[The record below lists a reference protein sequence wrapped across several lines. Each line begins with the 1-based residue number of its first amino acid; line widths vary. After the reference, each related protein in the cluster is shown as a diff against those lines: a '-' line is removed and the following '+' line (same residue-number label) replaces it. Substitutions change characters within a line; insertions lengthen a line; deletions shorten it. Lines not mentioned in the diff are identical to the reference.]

1 MEVSPPRSGGVDYH
15 WCAGLHQCILG
26 FYARVIDFARSAH
39 FNKSSYR
46 VRLCYVLDRME
57 ADMKRYTE
65 LLDVSEPLELHR
77 TGRDQHIITFRVSL
91 KALAERTV
99 GGAMMCSPNAKDDV
113 RHVRLGVENICI
125 TWGDILTLKKR

>member
-1 MEVSPPRSGGVDYH
+1 
-15 WCAGLHQCILG
+15 
-26 FYARVIDFARSAH
+26 
-39 FNKSSYR
+39 
-46 VRLCYVLDRME
+46 ME
-57 ADMKRYTE
+57 ADTKRYTE

-77 TGRDQHIITFRVSL
+77 TGRDQHIITFQVSL

-125 TWGDILTLKKR
+125 TWGRHINPQEKIVIVALIQESE